1 MIVGEVIRYSA
12 LAAVTFLVGGFL
24 TVAVS
29 SQVHW
34 HKVDMNRNPVVMAVG
49 AILMTFHAVAV
60 IFANLSEWQ
69 TAWPMRV
76 KNIPFYAVV
85 ACSILAL
92 GFLVI
97 ATKSESTWRSAL
109 FTTLFAP
116 AFLLAAGLAIWHF
129 GWKAYFL
136 PIGVVI
142 LGSLAI
148 LGLII
153 MLRLIAAYVRWLKE
167 FWAIVQK

>member
-1 MIVGEVIRYSA
+1 MIGEVIRYGV
-12 LAAVTFLVGGFL
+12 LAVVLLFFGGFL
-24 TVAVS
+24 SIAFS
-29 SQVHW
+29 SIVHW
-34 HKVDMNRNPVVMAVG
+34 HKLDMNRNPVVMAVG

-69 TAWPMRV
+69 SAWPMRV

-85 ACSILAL
+85 ACSTLAL

-153 MLRLIAAYVRWLKE
+153 LFWLIAAYVRWLKE
-167 FWAIVQK
+167 FWAIVQR